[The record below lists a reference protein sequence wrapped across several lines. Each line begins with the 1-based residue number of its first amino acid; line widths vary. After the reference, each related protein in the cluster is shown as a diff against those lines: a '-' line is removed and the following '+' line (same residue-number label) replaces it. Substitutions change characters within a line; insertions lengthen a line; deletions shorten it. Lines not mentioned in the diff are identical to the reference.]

1 MEKTEPEN
9 NMLSDT
15 EADQRGRFG
24 RILTLTS
31 VKICLIYLF
40 FGILWI
46 IFSDRIF
53 LAFAARQEDL
63 VLISSVKGIGYII
76 VTTILLFLLLRH
88 FSRQLQE
95 THEQLEDQNR
105 ERIKSRELIARSEEK
120 FRVQYENNP
129 LAILTWQMQGD
140 DFVLIGYNAEAAKI
154 TGGKIAGRLGNLA
167 TDLFSDRPELRSDLW
182 RTYRE
187 TTVSSR
193 EMWSGDLFSGKYI
206 RTTTAYIPPDMVLV
220 HVEDITG
227 WKRAEEEIQLAN
239 RKLSLM
245 IDITYQDIQNKVTAL
260 RGYVSISKDRTKE
273 NDLIPL
279 FNREEAALEEI
290 HHIIENTKEYQQM
303 GAKKLRWN
311 PVGDMIRLQ
320 ADLVSGKPEGVV
332 TIDLPGLEIL
342 SDPLIER
349 VFYNLIDNAVKH
361 GNIITRISFSCRETP
376 EGLVLICEDDG
387 AAVSPEQKDRI
398 FDRVVGENKF
408 GLFFVREFLSI
419 SGMAITE
426 TGEPGSGARFEI
438 TVPVRLYRFT
448 AGRSDPGTIVSVRN

>member
-9 NMLSDT
+9 KMLPDK
-15 EADQRGRFG
+15 EADQWGSFS

-31 VKICLIYLF
+31 VKICLIYLLI
-40 FGILWI
+40 GILWI

-53 LAFAARQEDL
+53 LAFATRQEDL

-76 VTTILLFLLLRH
+76 VTTVLLFLLLRH
-88 FSRQLQE
+88 FSRRLQE

-105 ERIKSRELIARSEEK
+105 ELIKSRELITRSAEK

-129 LAILTWQMQGD
+129 LAILTWQMQED
-140 DFVLIGYNAEAAKI
+140 DFVLIGYNAKAAKL
-154 TGGKIAGRLGNLA
+154 TGGKIAGRLGSTA
-167 TDLFSDRPELRSDLW
+167 TDLFSDRPELHSDIR
-182 RTYRE
+182 RTYAE
-187 TTVSSR
+187 STISSR

-227 WKRAEEEIQLAN
+227 QKRAEDEVQLAN

-245 IDITYQDIQNKVTAL
+245 IDVTYQDIQNKVTAL
-260 RGYVSISKDRTKE
+260 RGYVSISKGRTRE

-279 FNREEAALEEI
+279 FDREEAALEAI

-311 PVGDMIRLQ
+311 PVGEMIRAQ
-320 ADLVSGKPEGVV
+320 AALVSGKPEGIV
-332 TIDLPGLEIL
+332 TIDLAGLEIL

-349 VFYNLIDNAVKH
+349 VFYTLIDNAVKH
-361 GNIITRISFSCRETP
+361 GKTITRISFSCRETP
-376 EGLVLICEDDG
+376 DGLVLICEDDG
-387 AAVSPEQKDRI
+387 AGVPPEQKARI
-398 FDRVVGENKF
+398 FNRVVGENKF
-408 GLFFVREFLSI
+408 ELFFVREFLSI

-426 TGEPGSGARFEI
+426 TGKPGAGARFEI
-438 TVPVRLYRFT
+438 TVPLRMYRFT
-448 AGRSDPGTIVSVRN
+448 AGRS